1 MRLGKL
7 IVNLDRMTL
16 HEEKNGTRSAWTM
29 NMRVVFMTSGK
40 YKHVASII
48 VTCRSLTI
56 SEFGDLRDEMIYRE
70 VDPGDLQL
78 GV

>member
-1 MRLGKL
+1 MRLGEL
-7 IVNLDRMTL
+7 IVNLNRMTL

-29 NMRVVFMTSGK
+29 NIRVVFMTSGK
-40 YKHVASII
+40 YKHFASII

-56 SEFGDLRDEMIYRE
+56 SDFGELRAEKIYHGVDL
-70 VDPGDLQL
+70 GDLQI